1 MFFVWSSFWH
11 PLALSPYARYTPYFF
26 DKKMLDNILQESV
39 DQHFHALI
47 ETRNSQRRRDVID
60 DSLSAEAVEEMN
72 ESMWDPP
79 EVQIYLS
86 SADHFLVGYKILR
99 SHYIIK
105 IILK

>member
-1 MFFVWSSFWH
+1 
-11 PLALSPYARYTPYFF
+11 
-26 DKKMLDNILQESV
+26 MLDNILEESV

-60 DSLSAEAVEEMN
+60 DNLSAEAVEEMN

-86 SADHFLVGYKILR
+86 SFHHLLQSCKKSTIL
-99 SHYIIK
+99 
-105 IILK
+105 ILS